1 MLKIWPSGKLPV
13 HGANSKGLDLELLMK
28 AIFSTKVANGN
39 KYSMTKKLEELFNLE
54 AEESVIAEETSVEI
68 PKHEEVRSLDDSY
81 RAVQEITRGLPQIK
95 ELDNL
100 DDRELDDLAK
110 KAEDAYD
117 DLMDLGMNVEV
128 RYSGR
133 IFEVAASM
141 MGNAIT
147 AKTAKIDKKLKAIDL
162 QLKKYKIDKDANE
175 DPNDVLNGVGYV
187 ITDRNELLKKLGQ
200 KD

>member
-1 MLKIWPSGKLPV
+1 
-13 HGANSKGLDLELLMK
+13 
-28 AIFSTKVANGN
+28 
-39 KYSMTKKLEELFNLE
+39 MTKKLEELFNLE
-54 AEESVIAEETSVEI
+54 SETPSEAKAVIET
-68 PKHEEVRSLDDSY
+68 PTHEEVRSLDDSY
-81 RAVQEITRGLPQIK
+81 KAVAEITRGLPQIK

-100 DDRELDDLAK
+100 DDRELDDLAS
-110 KAEDAYD
+110 KAEQAYD

-162 QLKKYKIDKDANE
+162 QLKKYKIDKDAND
-175 DPNDVLNGVGYV
+175 DPNDIINGQGYV

>member
-1 MLKIWPSGKLPV
+1 
-13 HGANSKGLDLELLMK
+13 
-28 AIFSTKVANGN
+28 
-39 KYSMTKKLEELFNLE
+39 MTKKLEELFNLE
-54 AEESVIAEETSVEI
+54 DSKAIEVEEIVPTVEKPTHETVDNLEKTSREI
-68 PKHEEVRSLDDSY
+68 QR
-81 RAVQEITRGLPQIK
+81 ITSTLPQIQELNDLGDD
-95 ELDNL
+95 ELDH
-100 DDRELDDLAK
+100 LAE
-110 KAEDAYD
+110 KAEKAYD

-133 IFEVAASM
+133 IFEVASSM

-147 AKTAKIDKKLKAIDL
+147 AKTAKLDKKLKAVDL
-162 QLKKYKIDKDANE
+162 QLKKLKMDKDSPE